1 MKKIHLF
8 LGLLAA
14 TLFFVSCS
22 TSKETR
28 SYRQTINGKWQL
40 QTVVTEGI
48 AIASQTKSQLLNEAN
63 LSCFVGSSWTFNNKT
78 NLGTYTIS
86 QNGGECVAVKRYVR
100 WSFYESA
107 GQPPLFQFK
116 KVDDKYYKDIEEGN
130 VGYRFTVLQLDN
142 SVLKLKNDV
151 TFEGKQ
157 ASFIYNFVRN

>member
-1 MKKIHLF
+1 MKKIHL
-8 LGLLAA
+8 LPGLLAM
-14 TLFFVSCS
+14 TLFFAACG
-22 TSKETR
+22 TSKQTR
-28 SYRQTINGKWQL
+28 SYRQEINGKWQL

-48 AIASQTKSQLLNEAN
+48 PLASQTRAKLLNEADM
-63 LSCFVGSSWTFNNKT
+63 SCFIGSSWTFNNKT
-78 NLGTYTIS
+78 NLGTYTIN

-130 VGYRFTVLQLDN
+130 AGYRFTVLQLDN
-142 SVLKLKNDV
+142 NTLKLKNDV
-151 TFEGKQ
+151 TFEGRQ

>member
-1 MKKIHLF
+1 MKKINLLF
-8 LGLLAA
+8 GLLVI
-14 TLFFVSCS
+14 TLFFAACS

-28 SYRQTINGKWQL
+28 NYKATINGKWQL

-48 AIASQTKSQLLNEAN
+48 PLASQTKSQLLNEAD

-78 NLGTYTIS
+78 NLGTYTIN

-107 GQPPLFQFK
+107 GQPSLFQFK

-142 SVLKLKNDV
+142 NTLKLKNDV
-151 TFEGKQ
+151 TFEGRQ